1 MNRLAGDA
9 PLASPELALVDADLA
24 AELRRTLS
32 PVEDSWPRPPSHVEN
47 APAEAEEDAPAPLES
62 AGDSGHAES
71 RDAEQLHDDEHVVS
85 TSEQTPAEALP
96 PSSYFPVLPAPEPE
110 DAAFEDSPLPLASF
124 DEASEES
131 EDDTPAWWEDIVV
144 VPEQTPVQ
152 EQRSSHYPVLPTP
165 EQGPERFEETD
176 AALRRIRERMNDS
189 DESPAGK
196 NRLRRHFTLGSGV
209 VAMCALGVF
218 AVDAELQVGQLPS
231 WLPF

>member
-1 MNRLAGDA
+1 MNRLAGEA

-32 PVEDSWPRPPSHVEN
+32 PVEDSWPRPPSRVEN
-47 APAEAEEDAPAPLES
+47 ASTEAEEDAPAQLES

-71 RDAEQLHDDEHVVS
+71 PDAERLHDDEHLVS
-85 TSEQTPAEALP
+85 TPEQTPAEELR

-110 DAAFEDSPLPLASF
+110 EEGSPLPLASF
-124 DEASEES
+124 DEASAES
-131 EDDTPAWWEDIVV
+131 ADDTPSWWEDIVV

-152 EQRSSHYPVLPTP
+152 EQRSSHYPVLPAP

-176 AALRRIRERMNDS
+176 AALRRIRERMNES

-218 AVDAELQVGQLPS
+218 AADAELQVGQLPH